1 MGHKGDVSVKW
12 QRIKKRVDV
21 QASLICVLLVIGSS
35 LTIFYINYKI
45 TYDNIIETLKTRTD
59 AIYSSV
65 DGIFNRELFDKIN
78 TKEDMETDIYK
89 EYQNTLLEM
98 RSVSN
103 VRYLYTAKKNDQG
116 QYIYLIDGLPLD
128 SDDFRKPGE
137 LIEEDIH
144 ADIEAVYDGGI
155 VRPDEIL
162 DTSWG
167 KIFLAYYPIH
177 AGEQDSGEVIG
188 VIGIEID
195 AETQYNTYNDML
207 RTAPI
212 VIAIACI
219 IAFGVFAWCFR
230 YISNPRRKD
239 LYNIDALTKLKSR
252 AALDSDFANIYM
264 KEQSVCL
271 IMIDL
276 DHLKM
281 MNDEYGHVAGDD
293 YLRLVGEIIGHIFH
307 RAGISYRFGGDEFV
321 VVLDETN
328 ENKIC
333 QYIQKLQEAFT
344 NHSQHL
350 QGHYGLS
357 IGYAI
362 YEQEKDKTLWDALK
376 RADVKMYQNKKEKYH
391 NEG

>member
-1 MGHKGDVSVKW
+1 MKW
-12 QRIKKRVDV
+12 QKIKKRVDV
-21 QASLICVLLVIGSS
+21 QASLICVLLVISSS

-45 TYDNIIETLKTRTD
+45 TYNNIIETLKTRTD

-65 DGIFNRELFDKIN
+65 DGIFNSELFDKIN
-78 TKEDMETDIYK
+78 TEEDMKSDIYK
-89 EYQNTLLEM
+89 EYQNKLLEM

-128 SDDFRKPGE
+128 SEDFRKPGE

-144 ADIEAVYDGGI
+144 EDIEAVYNGEI

-177 AGEQDSGEVIG
+177 AGNQNQGDIIG

-195 AETQYNTYNDML
+195 AEAQYNTYNDML

-212 VIAIACI
+212 IIAIACI
-219 IAFGVFAWCFR
+219 IAFGVSAWCFR

-252 AALDSDFANIYM
+252 AALDSDFSNIYM
-264 KEQSVCL
+264 KEHAVCL
-271 IMIDL
+271 VMIDL
-276 DHLKM
+276 DHLKI
-281 MNDEYGHVAGDD
+281 MNDEYGHDAGDD
-293 YLRLVGEIIGHIFH
+293 YLRVVGQTIGYVFQHV
-307 RAGISYRFGGDEFV
+307 GVSYRFGGDEFV

-328 ENKIC
+328 EKKIH
-333 QYIQKLQEAFT
+333 QYIQKLQDTFVNNAK
-344 NHSQHL
+344 QL
-350 QGHYGLS
+350 QGQYGLS

-362 YEQEKDKTLWDALK
+362 YEQDKDHTLWDALK

-391 NEG
+391 NKG